1 MKVKCEIY
9 RDNFQKYKKYGI
21 TKGQLV
27 IADVP
32 YNLGNNMY
40 GSNPMLVDM
49 NMIMRMIDWM
59 HIQVQLI

>member
-9 RDNFQKYKKYGI
+9 RDNVQKDKKYGI

-40 GSNPMLVDM
+40 GSNPMLVDT

-59 HIQVQLI
+59 HIQVQLR